1 MENDVGLLGLPH
13 FAFLSWV
20 HGPYKVFPLL
30 LSINS
35 CRVGLLGLF
44 PLSFFLGSIQDPFLF
59 FVEGILPWLT
69 LPHYPWTNG
78 FYSLFFMDILF
89 LWAIARPCLFTF
101 WALGVWPY
109 CFAFILKSLLPFSWL
124 GLSFSAVEPLCPY
137 YKKWLST
144 QVIKQS
150 MSKSLYEWYWLIY
163 NIGNNLSCNFFEV
176 LEFFGY
182 LISRL

>member
-30 LSINS
+30 LSIKS

-69 LPHYPWTNG
+69 LPHYPWTNV

-109 CFAFILKSLLPFSWL
+109 CFAFISNLSFLFL
-124 GLSFSAVEPLCPY
+124 GLVWAFLPLSLC
-137 YKKWLST
+137 
-144 QVIKQS
+144 VHIIKNGYQHRS
-150 MSKSLYEWYWLIY
+150 SNNPCRKVCM
-163 NIGNNLSCNFFEV
+163 NGIGWF
-176 LEFFGY
+176 
-182 LISRL
+182 II